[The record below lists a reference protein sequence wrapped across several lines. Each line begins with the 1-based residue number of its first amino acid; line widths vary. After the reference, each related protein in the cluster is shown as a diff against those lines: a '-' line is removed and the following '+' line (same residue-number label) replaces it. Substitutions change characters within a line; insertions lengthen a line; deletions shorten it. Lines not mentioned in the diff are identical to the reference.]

1 MKAAETN
8 LVNLNAKTKNAL
20 NMKITTE
27 ISKLQKE
34 ANSQIEG
41 LRNSSKKARAE
52 MRAFLLEAVR
62 EMAKEAKENL
72 DTAVTH
78 ATAAF
83 AAENAKE
90 AAAAEA
96 SAADHAKIA

>member
-20 NMKITTE
+20 NMKINTE

-41 LRNSSKKARAE
+41 LRNSSAKARAE
-52 MRAFLLEAVR
+52 MRAFLLAAVR
-62 EMAKEAKENL
+62 DMSKEAKTNL
-72 DTAVTH
+72 DAAVTH
-78 ATAAF
+78 ATAVFNSVNEA
-83 AAENAKE
+83 E
-90 AAAAEA
+90 AAAADA
-96 SAADHAKIA
+96 AAADR